1 MVTEIVRASTG
12 LFRVR
17 LKNSGLVHAPLV
29 ALTNG
34 APPRSR
40 NTELSKFDGYIDDL
54 YNKDLS
60 DLAEVLK
67 DVLARES
74 EQDRRIL
81 IIGGNTTATEFI
93 FFLRFSG
100 LESLVSEVIVATP
113 RGCLP
118 PTAEGTTSPSYV
130 PSRLRE
136 VSLISDPT
144 ANELYRALEFE
155 HKNGANLGY
164 TVLDIVDNTMS
175 DFRNALNALPKH
187 EQLCWVNDYGHRQQE
202 LVLRVPS
209 KYSTASDR
217 LRREGKLVLE
227 RGRVTEIEPI
237 GRSFLVRIESD
248 DGPSNSPLTKSVVA
262 DSI

>member
-1 MVTEIVRASTG
+1 MARRTGTPSPPATAQWPRNHHREISEGEFADLHIPRRVFGDFVRAGLDQALERAPGLGCHIEFKKDEVTEIVRASTG

-136 VSLISDPT
+136 VSLISDPCLSGC
-144 ANELYRALEFE
+144 NPHPLYVWCA
-155 HKNGANLGY
+155 
-164 TVLDIVDNTMS
+164 VI
-175 DFRNALNALPKH
+175 
-187 EQLCWVNDYGHRQQE
+187 RQA
-202 LVLRVPS
+202 RVS
-209 KYSTASDR
+209 
-217 LRREGKLVLE
+217 EWKLM
-227 RGRVTEIEPI
+227 
-237 GRSFLVRIESD
+237 F
-248 DGPSNSPLTKSVVA
+248 
-262 DSI
+262 